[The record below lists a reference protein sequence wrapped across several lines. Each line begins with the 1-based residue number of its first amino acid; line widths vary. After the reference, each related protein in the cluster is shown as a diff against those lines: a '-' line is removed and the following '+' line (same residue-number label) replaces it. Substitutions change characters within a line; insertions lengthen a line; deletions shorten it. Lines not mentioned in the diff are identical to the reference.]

1 VCDSLSDAVRATG
14 NLKVNAMKISIAKL
28 LLGPA
33 VALLLMA
40 LPVASLQASTV
51 PANPPAQSA
60 PIAAKDVAAPPK
72 SDDEQSDE
80 HGNHGHRIVKIEIN
94 DDGHA
99 DNSIV
104 AIGHNAMLE
113 AGKQSDAVVA
123 IFGSASSDGDV
134 SQAVVSLFGDTRVT
148 GTVGDSAVAVLGDVY
163 VDGKVGDSVVAVLGN
178 IELGPH
184 ADVSGDLSTVGGTLT
199 RDPGAQVRGTVS
211 TVQLP
216 VAFGGGQW
224 IRTWIS
230 HCLMLGRPLAFAHGL
245 DWAWSLAL
253 GFLVLY
259 LLIALLFHRGVDRCV
274 ATLETHPGTVTLT
287 ALITLLLLPV
297 LFVLLCVTVIGIP
310 LIPFLWF
317 GWWLATLF
325 GKCVVL
331 TWIGRRLIQLFGRRE
346 PVPAVAAVLL
356 GGAIVLLL
364 YTVPVVGFI
373 TFKLLGLLGRGAVL
387 VTLVQIYRA
396 RPNGGAARR
405 PVAPSPAVPPS
416 PAAEMG
422 AASAEAG
429 SAEAGAAAA
438 SAEAAAAYAAPAAAA
453 EPLVSGAAS
462 LPRAG
467 FWLRMGALFVD
478 AVIIGIVLSPL
489 RHHGAHDVMLI
500 TLAIYGAVMWKL
512 KGTTIGGVLCGLQVV
527 RLDGRPVDW
536 GTSIVRALSCFLSLV
551 VLGLG
556 FIWIAIDRDRQAW
569 HDKIAGTVVV
579 RPPKGVSLI

>member
-1 VCDSLSDAVRATG
+1 
-14 NLKVNAMKISIAKL
+14 MKISITKL

-40 LPVASLQASTV
+40 LPVASLQASSV
-51 PANPPAQSA
+51 PGNPPAQSA
-60 PIAAKDVAAPPK
+60 PSAAKDVQAPPT
-72 SDDEQSDE
+72 SDAEDAGE
-80 HGNHGHRIVKIEIN
+80 HSNHGHRIVKIEIN
-94 DDGHA
+94 DDGEA
-99 DNSIV
+99 DNSII
-104 AIGHNAMLE
+104 AIGHDAMLE

-123 IFGSASSDGDV
+123 IFGSATSDGDV
-134 SQAVVSLFGDTRVT
+134 SDAVVSLFGNTRVT
-148 GTVGDSAVAVLGDVY
+148 GTVGDKAVAVLGNVY

-184 ADVSGDLSTVGGTLT
+184 ADVGGDLHTIGGTLT
-199 RDPGAQVRGTVS
+199 KDPGAQIHGSVS

-216 VAFGGGQW
+216 LAFGGGQW

-230 HCLMLGRPLAFAHGL
+230 HCLMMGRPLAFAPGL
-245 DWAWSLAL
+245 DWAWSLAV

-274 ATLETHPGTVTLT
+274 STLETHPGTVTLT
-287 ALITLLLLPV
+287 ALICILLLPV

-317 GWWLATLF
+317 GWWLAALF

-346 PVPAVAAVLL
+346 PVPAVAAVVV

-387 VTLVQIYRA
+387 VTLVQIFRA
-396 RPNGGAARR
+396 RPNGGAAKR
-405 PVAPSPAVPPS
+405 PVTPSPVPPS
-416 PAAEMG
+416 PPAAEMG
-422 AASAEAG
+422 APGAEAG
-429 SAEAGAAAA
+429 SAEAAAAA
-438 SAEAAAAYAAPAAAA
+438 SAEAAAAYAAPAAVA
-453 EPLVSGAAS
+453 EPPVSAVAS
-462 LPRAG
+462 QPRAG
-467 FWLRMGALFVD
+467 FWLRMGALFID

-536 GTSIVRALSCFLSLV
+536 GTSIVRALSCFLSFV

-556 FIWIAIDRDRQAW
+556 FIWIAIDRDHQAW

>member
-1 VCDSLSDAVRATG
+1 
-14 NLKVNAMKISIAKL
+14 MKISIAKL

-40 LPVASLQASTV
+40 LPVASPHASTV

-60 PIAAKDVAAPPK
+60 PIAAKDVAAPPQ
-72 SDDEQSDE
+72 SDAEESDE
-80 HGNHGHRIVKIEIN
+80 HGNHGHRMVKIEIN

-99 DNSIV
+99 DNSII
-104 AIGHNAMLE
+104 AIGHDAMLE
-113 AGKQSDAVVA
+113 VGKQSDAVVA

-134 SQAVVSLFGDTRVT
+134 SDAVVSLFGDTRVT

-163 VDGKVGDSVVAVLGN
+163 VDGKVGDSVVAVFGN

-184 ADVSGDLSTVGGTLT
+184 ADVGGDLHSFGGTLT
-199 RDPGAQVRGTVS
+199 KDPNAQIHGTIS

-224 IRTWIS
+224 IRTWVS
-230 HCLMLGRPLAFAHGL
+230 HCLMLGRPLAFVHGL

-259 LLIALLFHRGVDRCV
+259 VLFALLFHRGVDRCV
-274 ATLETHPGTVTLT
+274 TTLETHPGTVTLT

-317 GWWLATLF
+317 GWWLAALF
-325 GKCVVL
+325 GKCVIL

-346 PVPAVAAVLL
+346 PVPAVAAVLV
-356 GGAIVLLL
+356 GGVLVLLL

-387 VTLVQIYRA
+387 VTLVQIFRA
-396 RPNGGAARR
+396 RPNGGAAKR
-405 PVAPSPAVPPS
+405 PVAPSAAVPS
-416 PAAEMG
+416 SAAADVG
-422 AASAEAG
+422 APSAEAG
-429 SAEAGAAAA
+429 SAEAAGAA
-438 SAEAAAAYAAPAAAA
+438 SAEAAAAYAAP